1 MAPSRSRKRDSTLKT
16 VELLNNV
23 GNANNDRSLRSR
35 VLNQPRRKLNTE
47 AQGPRSDDIWGVPTS
62 PEQSWDIERG
72 QVPDS
77 DPTTLRRSA
86 RGRGRQVHEGVSML
100 DRHSPTDGNDEEEGD
115 KGEDREDGGNQEI
128 EEAHQG
134 DNQGQEDN
142 GDKDD
147 NMLYMFS
154 DDEDHARRSSQNSRH
169 QWESQE
175 SPELLSPS
183 ALIDGLGLSSNDAH
197 EAGQEHTTT
206 SHAADLND
214 ENTRIS
220 TTMSR
225 ERSTHNHSGALVEVQ
240 LPDRSSQ
247 ISDQGSDSSSLF
259 VRQETHD
266 HTEPEPE
273 QDHGVR
279 LNHEQD
285 DAISLFEPEEFQ
297 NESSSPSDESATFS
311 ELEVEEYMQPQSNKR
326 RCIVQDAPSRIRSR
340 GSQMRPR
347 ESLEEP
353 GNLGCGDKGD
363 HEADA
368 AHAAIEED
376 KARGLQW
383 MQDAMNLGHQ
393 RKNWLVL
400 TSTAKELKRM
410 ADLSM
415 ADSFVDTICTVV
427 RGLRDLYGEMVDGP
441 APTTATLTQCDKLFS
456 SASEEAEKLLDQAYY
471 QATADPYGHYGESRG
486 DELMAE
492 FEAWA
497 VPDMVKLAIACFHVY
512 YADRRLFHGVFD
524 HFHRVL
530 ILLQKSWNRITSM
543 KVQQIVRGVKHDKGT
558 VFRRALAEITQ
569 ALEAQALR
577 RRPKAREPLAGLGG
591 TAPADASQGQQTGK
605 RMSQHETGKEWSHD
619 EGLALLDG
627 LQLYQGMFC
636 FGPLLRDKEKRRVRP
651 ALNAS
656 GKSNQSQKP
665 RLLLV

>member
-1 MAPSRSRKRDSTLKT
+1 
-16 VELLNNV
+16 
-23 GNANNDRSLRSR
+23 
-35 VLNQPRRKLNTE
+35 
-47 AQGPRSDDIWGVPTS
+47 
-62 PEQSWDIERG
+62 
-72 QVPDS
+72 
-77 DPTTLRRSA
+77 
-86 RGRGRQVHEGVSML
+86 ML
-100 DRHSPTDGNDEEEGD
+100 ERHSPTDGNDDEEED
-115 KGEDREDGGNQEI
+115 KGEDNGEDGGNQEK
-128 EEAHQG
+128 EEAHQDDNQG

-154 DDEDHARRSSQNSRH
+154 DDEDHARRPSQNSRH
-169 QWESQE
+169 QRESQE
-175 SPELLSPS
+175 SPELLLPS

-206 SHAADLND
+206 SYAADLND
-214 ENTRIS
+214 ENTRNS

-225 ERSTHNHSGALVEVQ
+225 ERSTHNHSGARVEVQ

-259 VRQETHD
+259 VRQETQD
-266 HTEPEPE
+266 HTEAEPE

-347 ESLEEP
+347 ESLESLEEP
-353 GNLGCGDKGD
+353 GNLGCGGNGD

-400 TSTAKELKRM
+400 TSTAKELKRT
-410 ADLSM
+410 ADPSM

-427 RGLRDLYGEMVDGP
+427 RGLRDVYGEMVDGP
-441 APTTATLTQCDKLFS
+441 APTTATLTQCDTLFS

-543 KVQQIVRGVKHDKGT
+543 KVQQIVRGVKHAKGT
-558 VFRRALAEITQ
+558 AFRRALAEITQ
-569 ALEAQALR
+569 ALEARALR

-591 TAPADASQGQQTGK
+591 TAPADAPADASQGQQTGK